1 MRLIGRLNR
10 VLWGLNLALL
20 AVVVLTAAVFLAPD
34 RSERHAAVATLPAGA
49 VKGPQAVEQKAQS
62 NIDPKLILDR
72 DIFGAG
78 PGAVAGGP
86 AKPEAAASER
96 PKPEIKHELPLRL
109 LGTVVD
115 EKGASFAVLENLATK
130 AQDIYRVGDAIG
142 DARIDGIE
150 QNKIV
155 VVSMGVRET
164 LSIALTARDVPTTV
178 VASQAP
184 AAEPPKKAS
193 DEVVKLVSDSER
205 QINVSAS
212 GESLGRAAQFLSK
225 LRLSPHVTDGRS
237 DGLRISGLGDSAVA
251 QLVGLRDGDVVQVIN
266 GHVVSDQQK
275 ASQVLR
281 KARMLGSADIELM
294 RGQERKSL
302 AFRAGSW

>member
-10 VLWGLNLALL
+10 LLWGLNLALL
-20 AVVVLTAAVFLAPD
+20 AIVLFVVVAFLMPG
-34 RSERHAAVATLPAGA
+34 RSEHPADAKAPSVGAAKTPGVA
-49 VKGPQAVEQKAQS
+49 QQKAQDD
-62 NIDPKLILDR
+62 IDPKLILER

-86 AKPEAAASER
+86 GKMNAAASER
-96 PKPEIKHELPLRL
+96 AKPEIKRDLPLRL

-115 EKGASFAVLENLATK
+115 EKGASYAILENSATK

-142 DARIDGIE
+142 DVRIDSIE
-150 QNKIV
+150 QNRIV
-155 VVSMGVRET
+155 VVNMGVRET
-164 LSIALTARDVPTTV
+164 LDISLTARDIPATV

-184 AAEPPKKAS
+184 AAEPVKTGT
-193 DEVVKLVSDSER
+193 DEVIKLVSDSER

-212 GESLGRAAQFLSK
+212 GASVSRAAQFLSK
-225 LRLSPHVTDGRS
+225 LRVTPHVTDGQS

-251 QLVGLRDGDVVQVIN
+251 QLVGLRDGDVIQAVN
-266 GHVVSDQQK
+266 GHVVPNQRK
-275 ASQVLR
+275 AAQVLR
-281 KARMLGSADIELM
+281 KARMLGSAEIELA
-294 RGQERKSL
+294 RGQERKTL